1 MSVTNL
7 VVEWG
12 KRKRKRKGKGRGAG
26 GGASVMCFVG
36 DLGLETNWGF
46 LND

>member
-1 MSVTNL
+1 V
-7 VVEWG
+7 G
-12 KRKRKRKGKGRGAG
+12 KKEKEKEREGQGCGE